1 MLLARE
7 KALGRYFAGII
18 SQNLLDSKSDLE
30 VEDAEKYAAC
40 LLYSHGSS
48 TRMSKVEQTM
58 WDAPCGL
65 RRHQKFSNGDI
76 SDACISNGKTSKL

>member
-7 KALGRYFAGII
+7 KALGRYFLPGSF

-30 VEDAEKYAAC
+30 VEDDERDAAC

-48 TRMSKVEQTM
+48 TRMNKVE
-58 WDAPCGL
+58 
-65 RRHQKFSNGDI
+65 
-76 SDACISNGKTSKL
+76 